1 MTPSEQWLTDCR
13 TAGVDPLVIE
23 HTARNFLTY
32 VDYHSKQ
39 GTRSLPLLDW
49 FRYYALENAAE
60 LSAETIKVEGC
71 SVDERSVR
79 TPSADYRAAIY
90 QRLQSYLEAQQ
101 TPR

>member
-13 TAGVDPLVIE
+13 AAGVDPLVIE
-23 HTARNFLTY
+23 HTARNFLAY
-32 VDYHSKQ
+32 LDYHSTQ
-39 GTRSLPLLDW
+39 GTRSLSLLDW

-60 LSAETIKVEGC
+60 LSAETVKVEGC

-79 TPSADYRAAIY
+79 PPSADYRAAIF
-90 QRLQSYLEAQQ
+90 QLLQSYLEAQH

>member
-13 TAGVDPLVIE
+13 AAGVDPLVIE
-23 HTARNFLTY
+23 HTARNFLAHL
-32 VDYHSKQ
+32 DYHSTR
-39 GTRSLPLLDW
+39 GSRSLPLAEW

-79 TPSADYRAAIY
+79 PPSADYRAAIFQLL
-90 QRLQSYLEAQQ
+90 QRFLEEQK

>member
-1 MTPSEQWLTDCR
+1 
-13 TAGVDPLVIE
+13 
-23 HTARNFLTY
+23 LTY

-79 TPSADYRAAIY
+79 PPSADYRAAIY
-90 QRLQSYLEAQQ
+90 QLLQSYLEAQQ

>member
-39 GTRSLPLLDW
+39 GTRSLPLLAW
-49 FRYYALENAAE
+49 FRDDALENAAE

-79 TPSADYRAAIY
+79 PPSADYRAAIY
-90 QRLQSYLEAQQ
+90 QLLQSYLEAQQ